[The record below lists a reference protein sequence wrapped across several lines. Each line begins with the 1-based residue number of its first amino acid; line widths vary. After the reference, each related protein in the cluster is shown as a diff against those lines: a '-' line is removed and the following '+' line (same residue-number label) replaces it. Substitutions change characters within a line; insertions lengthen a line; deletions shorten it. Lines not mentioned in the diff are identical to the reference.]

1 MPPLLLLFFASGAC
15 GLVYEVVWMRLL
27 TLTLSVTVHAVTTV
41 LAAFM
46 AGLALGAAWGG
57 RVADRVGRPLA
68 AYALVELGLA
78 ATGAATPAV
87 LFRLPPVYVWLHD
100 RLGGSALAFG
110 AARFGLAAGV
120 LLVPCTLMGATLPLI
135 ARAAIA
141 RADGVGRG
149 AGALY
154 AANTLGAVLGCVAA
168 GFVLVPRLGLA
179 ATSVAAA
186 AVNVAVGVV
195 AFGLGRRT
203 TAARTAARAV
213 AVPAPARLVMLA
225 FGLSGFTALGYEVLW
240 TRALVHYTHNST
252 YAYSAMLAVFLL
264 GLALGS
270 AALGAVTDRL
280 RRPLLALGA
289 VEILT
294 GASVVGGLALYAR
307 YDRLVPAAA
316 AAMGGLGSWPRVV
329 ALVFGEAGA
338 ALLPTTLLLGAT
350 FPLVARLVVDGLDGL
365 GRRLGAAYV
374 WNTVGSILGAVVA
387 GFGLLPLLGMRDAFL
402 TLALMN
408 LAVGAFLAVAEGRR
422 AGAVTAALA
431 AAAGAAA
438 LALVPPSLFADGFA
452 RRFGPLLFY
461 REEATDTVMVT
472 RDARG
477 ERMLR
482 FGDGRGTAGTMTV
495 RDDRMYAHIPLLLHP
510 AARRVLNICFGVGN
524 SLAAV
529 AAHPIERVDAVELS
543 PGVVDAAG
551 FFRDTN
557 HDVLADPR
565 VRLTIADGRNFLL
578 ASHERWDVIRLDP
591 PELHTAGVVNLYT
604 REFYAL
610 ARDRLAPGGLFSIWV
625 NVVMTPEADL
635 RLLVRTVASVFP
647 QVSVWRG
654 PLRYSWVING
664 SVGPHGPD
672 LALLARRF
680 AEPRVRGDLA
690 EIGVPD
696 PFAFLAHFVLAGG
709 EVAAFAGAGPVAS
722 DDSTRLD
729 FTVPRSLDSFFGLA
743 NASSGGWLVDLMEP
757 GARHDVGLAVFWR
770 KLARMQTFARPVLP
784 YLSGLAE
791 SGLTPEEV
799 AARLAAAGAPVAD
812 VTNRRTTSAAAAA
825 P

>member
-1 MPPLLLLFFASGAC
+1 
-15 GLVYEVVWMRLL
+15 MRLL

-110 AARFGLAAGV
+110 AARVGLAAGV

-154 AANTLGAVLGCVAA
+154 AANTLGAVLGCIAA

-213 AVPAPARLVMLA
+213 AAPAPARLVMLA

-289 VEILT
+289 VEILA

-307 YDRLVPAAA
+307 YD
-316 AAMGGLGSWPRVV
+316 
-329 ALVFGEAGA
+329 
-338 ALLPTTLLLGAT
+338 
-350 FPLVARLVVDGLDGL
+350 RLVVDGLDGL

-402 TLALMN
+402 TLVLVN

-482 FGDGRGTAGTMTV
+482 FGDGRGTAGTMT
-495 RDDRMYAHIPLLLHP
+495 
-510 AARRVLNICFGVGN
+510 G
-524 SLAAV
+524 
-529 AAHPIERVDAVELS
+529 
-543 PGVVDAAG
+543 PG
-551 FFRDTN
+551 
-557 HDVLADPR
+557 
-565 VRLTIADGRNFLL
+565 
-578 ASHERWDVIRLDP
+578 
-591 PELHTAGVVNLYT
+591 
-604 REFYAL
+604 
-610 ARDRLAPGGLFSIWV
+610 
-625 NVVMTPEADL
+625 
-635 RLLVRTVASVFP
+635 
-647 QVSVWRG
+647 
-654 PLRYSWVING
+654 
-664 SVGPHGPD
+664 
-672 LALLARRF
+672 
-680 AEPRVRGDLA
+680 
-690 EIGVPD
+690 
-696 PFAFLAHFVLAGG
+696 
-709 EVAAFAGAGPVAS
+709 
-722 DDSTRLD
+722 
-729 FTVPRSLDSFFGLA
+729 
-743 NASSGGWLVDLMEP
+743 
-757 GARHDVGLAVFWR
+757 
-770 KLARMQTFARPVLP
+770 
-784 YLSGLAE
+784 
-791 SGLTPEEV
+791 
-799 AARLAAAGAPVAD
+799 
-812 VTNRRTTSAAAAA
+812 
-825 P
+825 

>member
-1 MPPLLLLFFASGAC
+1 
-15 GLVYEVVWMRLL
+15 MRLL
-27 TLTLSVTVHAVTTV
+27 TLTLSVTVYAVTTV

-57 RVADRVGRPLA
+57 RVADRVHRPLA

-120 LLVPCTLMGATLPLI
+120 LLAPCTLMGATLPLI

-141 RADGVGRG
+141 RADRVGRG

-154 AANTLGAVLGCVAA
+154 AANTLGAVLGCVGA

-179 ATSVAAA
+179 ATSAVAA
-186 AVNVAVGVV
+186 AVNLAVGLV
-195 AFGLGRRT
+195 ALALGT
-203 TAARTAARAV
+203 TAARTGAGAV
-213 AVPAPARLVMLA
+213 AAPATAHARLVMLA

-289 VEILT
+289 VEILI
-294 GASVVGGLALYAR
+294 GSSVVGGLALYAR

-350 FPLVARLVVDGLDGL
+350 FPLVARLVVGGLDGL
-365 GRRLGAAYV
+365 GTRLGAAYV

-387 GFGLLPLLGMRDAFL
+387 GFGLLPALGMRGAFL
-402 TLALMN
+402 TLVVGN
-408 LAVGAFLAVAEGRR
+408 LVVGTFLALAEGPR
-422 AGAVTAALA
+422 AGAVPAALA
-431 AAAGAAA
+431 AAAGALA
-438 LALVPPSLFADGFA
+438 LALVPPGLFADGFA

-461 REEATDTVMVT
+461 REEAADTVMVT
-472 RDARG
+472 RDGRG

-529 AAHPIERVDAVELS
+529 AAHPIERVTRSSS
-543 PGVVDAAG
+543 PPAWWT
-551 FFRDTN
+551 R
-557 HDVLADPR
+557 P
-565 VRLTIADGRNFLL
+565 
-578 ASHERWDVIRLDP
+578 ASSATPTTTCWPTRACGSP
-591 PELHTAGVVNLYT
+591 SPTAG
-604 REFYAL
+604 
-610 ARDRLAPGGLFSIWV
+610 
-625 NVVMTPEADL
+625 
-635 RLLVRTVASVFP
+635 
-647 QVSVWRG
+647 
-654 PLRYSWVING
+654 
-664 SVGPHGPD
+664 
-672 LALLARRF
+672 
-680 AEPRVRGDLA
+680 
-690 EIGVPD
+690 
-696 PFAFLAHFVLAGG
+696 
-709 EVAAFAGAGPVAS
+709 
-722 DDSTRLD
+722 
-729 FTVPRSLDSFFGLA
+729 
-743 NASSGGWLVDLMEP
+743 
-757 GARHDVGLAVFWR
+757 
-770 KLARMQTFARPVLP
+770 
-784 YLSGLAE
+784 
-791 SGLTPEEV
+791 
-799 AARLAAAGAPVAD
+799 
-812 VTNRRTTSAAAAA
+812 TS
-825 P
+825 

>member
-1 MPPLLLLFFASGAC
+1 
-15 GLVYEVVWMRLL
+15 
-27 TLTLSVTVHAVTTV
+27 
-41 LAAFM
+41 
-46 AGLALGAAWGG
+46 
-57 RVADRVGRPLA
+57 
-68 AYALVELGLA
+68 

-120 LLVPCTLMGATLPLI
+120 LLAPCTLMGATLPLI
-135 ARAAIA
+135 ARAPIA
-141 RADGVGRG
+141 RGDRVGRA

-154 AANTLGAVLGCVAA
+154 AANTLGAGLGGVGG
-168 GFVLVPRLGLA
+168 GFGRVRRLGLA
-179 ATSVAAA
+179 ATSAVAA
-186 AVNVAVGVV
+186 AVNLAVGLV
-195 AFGLGRRT
+195 ALALGT
-203 TAARTAARAV
+203 TAARTGARAV
-213 AVPAPARLVMLA
+213 AAPATAHARLVMLA

-338 ALLPTTLLLGAT
+338 ALP
-350 FPLVARLVVDGLDGL
+350 
-365 GRRLGAAYV
+365 
-374 WNTVGSILGAVVA
+374 
-387 GFGLLPLLGMRDAFL
+387 
-402 TLALMN
+402 
-408 LAVGAFLAVAEGRR
+408 
-422 AGAVTAALA
+422 
-431 AAAGAAA
+431 
-438 LALVPPSLFADGFA
+438 LVPPSLFADGFA

-524 SLAAV
+524 SLAA
-529 AAHPIERVDAVELS
+529 
-543 PGVVDAAG
+543 
-551 FFRDTN
+551 
-557 HDVLADPR
+557 
-565 VRLTIADGRNFLL
+565 
-578 ASHERWDVIRLDP
+578 
-591 PELHTAGVVNLYT
+591 
-604 REFYAL
+604 
-610 ARDRLAPGGLFSIWV
+610 
-625 NVVMTPEADL
+625 
-635 RLLVRTVASVFP
+635 VASVFP

-770 KLARMQTFARPVLP
+770 KLAR
-784 YLSGLAE
+784 
-791 SGLTPEEV
+791 
-799 AARLAAAGAPVAD
+799 
-812 VTNRRTTSAAAAA
+812 
-825 P
+825 